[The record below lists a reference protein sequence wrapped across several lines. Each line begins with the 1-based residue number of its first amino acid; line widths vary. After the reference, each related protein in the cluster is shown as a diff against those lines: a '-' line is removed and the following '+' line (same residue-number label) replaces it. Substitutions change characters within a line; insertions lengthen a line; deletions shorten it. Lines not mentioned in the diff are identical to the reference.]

1 MLARGEMGELGLPKQ
16 GPLENEVGH
25 LALQQA
31 YFETFLL
38 LLFSCICTNISRRV
52 W

>member
-1 MLARGEMGELGLPKQ
+1 MLTPDKIGVQCLPKQ
-16 GPLENEVGH
+16 EPYKNDIGH
-25 LALQQA
+25 LALYQA

-38 LLFSCICTNISRRV
+38 LLFSCICANISDRI